1 MGSLRRATG
10 YMLQVIW
17 SHENVVILKEY
28 NILLKLWKVWTQ
40 ESFHK
45 YVEHDYQEIVVS
57 NRTVVDSDWCFSN
70 LCHFQS
76 QSELYY
82 VSWWYYKIYE
92 VNVQYSFLVLFF
104 IMSFLCLIAAAFL
117 KDRKPWIVK
126 PVASS
131 RGRGI
136 YLVSHVS
143 SLIKCFSGNNCY
155 SNGLICILTISDSL
169 SATWPLSSDL

>member
-1 MGSLRRATG
+1 MFQQPVIVIFRVKVSCITSVDDITK
-10 YMLQVIW
+10 YM
-17 SHENVVILKEY
+17 
-28 NILLKLWKVWTQ
+28 KLM
-40 ESFHK
+40 
-45 YVEHDYQEIVVS
+45 
-57 NRTVVDSDWCFSN
+57 
-70 LCHFQS
+70 
-76 QSELYY
+76 
-82 VSWWYYKIYE
+82 
-92 VNVQYSFLVLFF
+92 YSFLVLFF

-169 SATWPLSSDL
+169 SAT